1 MKSRVPF
8 AFILIAAGALLA
20 AAMMVETSSQ
30 SLVAVKGLSM
40 DTATVRRQGV
50 RTSVQRNEVF
60 DRIIRLVEQ
69 DPEVAI
75 SEAMSLGASPDR
87 DEVLMGVAAELV
99 RANPHQAL
107 ELGVSLPDSL
117 ERDELLL
124 RAIRELALSDHE
136 DAIHWAKTF
145 ESADLSVVDRLL
157 AAALVEWS
165 EANPHAAASMAAL
178 ELSEGRIQDDA
189 VVSIAQR
196 WHQRDPEA
204 AEAWV
209 SSFSEGELRSSAIAA
224 IGSNRSP

>member
-30 SLVAVKGLSM
+30 SLVATKERPMGGG
-40 DTATVRRQGV
+40 TVRREV
-50 RTSVQRNEVF
+50 RRASFERDEAF

-136 DAIHWAKTF
+136 DAIHWAKSF